1 VLEDQSER
9 SIALVPIQPLVR
21 AVGVPPV
28 VPTLPEFETPG
39 DPGLEPI
46 NLSASARHERP
57 FPDTTPP
64 VVAAVSDAD
73 PARPAIWGS
82 SLASCSGRASWLR
95 WAWSSRRG
103 FLGSPQTQSH
113 PPASLATVSVAAEPV
128 IEAPQAP
135 APVLAKV
142 RVNGDARTVKVQ
154 ANGTSYRLPA
164 AVPAGVYEVVADFG
178 DGAAVVGDVTVPMCC
193 SVLVRCLSAWW

>member
-1 VLEDQSER
+1 M
-9 SIALVPIQPLVR
+9 
-21 AVGVPPV
+21 
-28 VPTLPEFETPG
+28 
-39 DPGLEPI
+39 
-46 NLSASARHERP
+46 
-57 FPDTTPP
+57 
-64 VVAAVSDAD
+64 
-73 PARPAIWGS
+73 
-82 SLASCSGRASWLR
+82 
-95 WAWSSRRG
+95 
-103 FLGSPQTQSH
+103 
-113 PPASLATVSVAAEPV
+113 AAEPV